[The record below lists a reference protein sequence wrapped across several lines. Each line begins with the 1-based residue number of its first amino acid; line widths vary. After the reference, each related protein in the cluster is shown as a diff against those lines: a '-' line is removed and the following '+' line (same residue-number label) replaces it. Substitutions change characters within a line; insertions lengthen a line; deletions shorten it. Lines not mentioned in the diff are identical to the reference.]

1 VVDRSNLDFGMQL
14 TRVKH
19 RVFSKRLRNLI
30 CGQEI
35 AHNILPSSRYV
46 LEYMI
51 IAYDYEN
58 NEAVENNAEDYYVY
72 TVIPEFPTW
81 QMLVLTLFLIAIIVI
96 RM

>member
-1 VVDRSNLDFGMQL
+1 
-14 TRVKH
+14 
-19 RVFSKRLRNLI
+19 
-30 CGQEI
+30 
-35 AHNILPSSRYV
+35 
-46 LEYMI
+46 MI